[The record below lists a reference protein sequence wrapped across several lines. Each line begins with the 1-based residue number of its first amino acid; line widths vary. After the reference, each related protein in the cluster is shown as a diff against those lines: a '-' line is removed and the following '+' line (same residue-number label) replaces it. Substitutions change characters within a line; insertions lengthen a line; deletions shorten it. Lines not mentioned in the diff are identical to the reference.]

1 MNFKAALGLVLA
13 LSSTTSVAA
22 GPKPE
27 MMVAYRQGMMTG
39 LAWNLG
45 GMGQMVK
52 GEVPWDQKRFTY
64 LAMRAA
70 MLAPMPREGFTP
82 ETETVKSHAKPEI
95 WKNLKD
101 FDARNETMMKAAAK
115 LVEVAQAGN
124 EDASRAQ
131 FAVTVKAC
139 KGCHEKYQEKE

>member
-1 MNFKAALGLVLA
+1 MKLKAALGLVLA
-13 LSSTTSVAA
+13 IASAASLAA

-27 MMVAYRQGMMTG
+27 MMVEYRQGMMIG
-39 LAWNLG
+39 LAWNVG

-70 MLAPMPREGFTP
+70 MLAPMAREGFTP
-82 ETETVKSHAKPEI
+82 ETEAIKSHAKPEI

-101 FDARNETMMKAAAK
+101 FDARTETMMKAAAK

-131 FAVTVKAC
+131 FAETVKAC
-139 KGCHEKYQEKE
+139 KGCHEKFQEKE